1 MKTKKTE
8 KQTTTLFDFGVSAS
22 PAPRLHLTPRRR
34 VPLREVNRNV
44 SASLPPEPDIR
55 AYFGSRKR
63 AAVLEERP
71 AHSKHLK
78 LTPKPVSFAD
88 EDSDGGDNH
97 NQTATSLRILHAPFQ
112 FHTAYHS
119 IDGETLVE
127 QLRLGEDAF
136 LSKYVLYDCRW
147 PYEYEHGHILYAE
160 NLFDQNQLEKAFF
173 PKCSRIPI
181 FYCEYSQ
188 QRGPGMA
195 RALRE
200 LDRQRNVAA
209 YPAVDY
215 AEIYVLD
222 RGYKQ
227 FFSTHKEFCTPA
239 NYVPMD
245 HPEFVD
251 EERHYNTQR
260 KDLKRTRAA
269 EKRTRYASHHSS
281 QPNF

>member
-22 PAPRLHLTPRRR
+22 PAPRAHLTPAP
-34 VPLREVNRNV
+34 PLNRNV

-55 AYFGSRKR
+55 AFFGSRKR

-78 LTPKPVSFAD
+78 LTPKVVNFAD

-97 NQTATSLRILHAPFQ
+97 NQAATSLRILHAPFQ

-136 LSKYVLYDCRW
+136 PLQ
-147 PYEYEHGHILYAE
+147 YAE

-200 LDRQRNVAA
+200 MDRQRNMAA

-245 HPEFVD
+245 HPEFVE

-260 KDLKRTRAA
+260 KDLKRTRAVQ
-269 EKRTRYASHHSS
+269 KRTRYASHHSS
-281 QPNF
+281 QPTF